1 MAGRVI
7 EPYGARM
14 TRIAAETIRRCKEEG
29 VAVADVIGETAAIY
43 GNTKFADGFL
53 EAKRVY
59 ERESNGKDS

>member
-43 GNTKFADGFL
+43 ANNKFADGFL
-53 EAKRVY
+53 EAKHVY
-59 ERESNGKDS
+59 EGREDGSSD